1 MIGSFIFF
9 LVVFLAVG
17 LLSARVRKNTRK
29 DYYLAGLE
37 VKPWLVG
44 LSAMATNLSGY
55 MFIGLI
61 GFTHKVGLSSVWLMF
76 GWIIGDL
83 LVSLFIH
90 RPLREQTEKQHQLS
104 YAGVLANWHG
114 QNYWYVEK
122 IAALLLIFL
131 LMSYASAQML
141 AGSKALLALLEWPLE
156 TGVIVSAVMI
166 ALYCWAGGIRASV
179 WTDAAHAIVM
189 VIAMAIMLWIGF
201 DNQGGLTNAIHKWR
215 EIDGYMA
222 WFPKET
228 LIPGAF
234 GATVFAIGWFFGGIS
249 IIGQPHIMIR
259 FMMLDNVKHF
269 IRARVW
275 YYTWYTVFYALA
287 VGVGMLSRLIM
298 PDMGG
303 FNDAELALPLIAQ
316 ELLPPVLVGV
326 VLAGLFA
333 ATMSTADSLVLS
345 ASSAITQDLKDEG
358 VQDMKYVKGTTIIV
372 TLTALL
378 FALHGSESVF
388 AVVMFAWSGLGSSF
402 APLLIVYVLGGR
414 PTQAISV
421 TMMCGGLTV
430 AVLWRYLEWQN
441 HIYEGLPGIITGL
454 LIFAV
459 WAGSKYLLA
468 VNGRKKQAKYASR

>member
-1 MIGSFIFF
+1 MNRIMI
-9 LVVFLAVG
+9 
-17 LLSARVRKNTRK
+17 
-29 DYYLAGLE
+29 
-37 VKPWLVG
+37 
-44 LSAMATNLSGY
+44 
-55 MFIGLI
+55 
-61 GFTHKVGLSSVWLMF
+61 
-76 GWIIGDL
+76 
-83 LVSLFIH
+83 
-90 RPLREQTEKQHQLS
+90 
-104 YAGVLANWHG
+104 
-114 QNYWYVEK
+114 
-122 IAALLLIFL
+122 
-131 LMSYASAQML
+131 
-141 AGSKALLALLEWPLE
+141 
-156 TGVIVSAVMI
+156 
-166 ALYCWAGGIRASV
+166 C
-179 WTDAAHAIVM
+179 
-189 VIAMAIMLWIGF
+189 
-201 DNQGGLTNAIHKWR
+201 
-215 EIDGYMA
+215 
-222 WFPKET
+222 
-228 LIPGAF
+228 
-234 GATVFAIGWFFGGIS
+234 GIS